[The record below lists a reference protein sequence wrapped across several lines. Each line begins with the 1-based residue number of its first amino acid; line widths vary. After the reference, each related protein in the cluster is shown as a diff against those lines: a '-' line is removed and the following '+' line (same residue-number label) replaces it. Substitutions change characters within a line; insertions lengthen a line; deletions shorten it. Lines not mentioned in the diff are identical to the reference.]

1 MPLSKG
7 KASGC
12 SANPLDGVLRYN
24 RKRLHSALG
33 YRTPQEAMDEYLEMK
48 ATAYDNRK
56 FASPENAEHLI
67 LAGVQFSAAL
77 QDADILSARAMREET
92 IAPP

>member
-1 MPLSKG
+1 
-7 KASGC
+7 
-12 SANPLDGVLRYN
+12 
-24 RKRLHSALG
+24 
-33 YRTPQEAMDEYLEMK
+33 MDEYLEMK

-77 QDADILSARAMREET
+77 QDADILSARAMREAT